1 MSRLAGI
8 ALMVVVLYGLLV
20 GNYET
25 ARSVDNHLSLAR
37 QLGFFG
43 VLTIGAGVLIVSGG
57 IDLSMGSLVGLG
69 AVAFGT
75 MVQRKGI
82 PAPVA
87 ALIVLFGSS
96 LAGLFHGLLV
106 TKLRLQP
113 FLVTLCGLFIYRGMA
128 RTISPMTV
136 GLHVDKSVPD
146 TNALEA
152 WANWLADFMVRG
164 TPLGVPNILLVLVV
178 LAAIVAVVLHGTVYG
193 RYLYAVGA
201 NEQAA
206 RYAGIATDRV
216 KIGAYMFTATV
227 SGLGGILF
235 LMEYSSANPS
245 TVGGQYELY
254 AITGAVLGGCTL
266 KGGEGSL
273 PGMLLGAAVLPL
285 LSKLCNFTPWIGS
298 ELEYTVMGTA
308 LLLGEIVN
316 EVIRRLTR
324 TGR

>member
-1 MSRLAGI
+1 MSRLVGI
-8 ALMVVVLYGLLV
+8 ALMVLVLYGLLV

-37 QLGFFG
+37 QLGFYG
-43 VLTIGAGVLIVSGG
+43 VLTVGAGVLIISGG

-69 AVAFGT
+69 AVAFGVL
-75 MVQRKGI
+75 VQKRV
-82 PAPVA
+82 PAPIA
-87 ALIVLFGSS
+87 ALIVIAGSS

-106 TKLRLQP
+106 TKVRLQP

-128 RTISPMTV
+128 RTISNMAV
-136 GLHVDKSVPD
+136 GLRVDESVPGGKELHEQA
-146 TNALEA
+146 T
-152 WANWLADFMVRG
+152 WLADVLVRG

-178 LAAIVAVVLHGTVYG
+178 LALGVAVVLHGTVYG

-273 PGMLLGAAVLPL
+273 PGMLFGAAVLPL

-298 ELEYTVMGTA
+298 ELEYTIIGTA
-308 LLLGEIVN
+308 LLIGEIVN
-316 EVIRRLTR
+316 EVIRRFTR